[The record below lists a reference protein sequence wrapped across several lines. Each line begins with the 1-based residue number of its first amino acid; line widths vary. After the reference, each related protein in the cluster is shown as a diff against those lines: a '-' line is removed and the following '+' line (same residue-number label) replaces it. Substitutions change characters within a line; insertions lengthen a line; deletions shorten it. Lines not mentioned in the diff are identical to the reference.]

1 MASPVLTVPRSRWSR
16 ADRRT
21 TFFSPCLPAPAA
33 FGLPA
38 RCASAAS
45 IKLSR
50 TTILRPQP
58 RWSRQSTMC
67 GDGPIATTASS
78 RIGPYRRRSHGR
90 RQSPGKGS
98 NRLSGRPGGTA
109 CSVSWPSHA
118 LAGEITIQGP
128 GNELAAP
135 DSHQRARTDAP
146 FATPVI
152 SGVHDRPGGNLRL
165 VNRRHRLGMS
175 GQAGPAP
182 IELRRIHRRQLH
194 HRDMD
199 VLAVVDQLGA
209 DRVGKATNGELR
221 AAVSGPEVE
230 STDSSARAYLYDRSL
245 VARVHPF
252 QSGQGAIY
260 SPQIGHLRGTLV
272 LFGFDIDKP
281 CENGGHR
288 VIDPD
293 VDRAQFPFGPLGG
306 SLDLPWIRK
315 IYRNRE
321 PFRPP
326 LLDLSAGIPKPI
338 GITSQQRDGAPGLAN
353 SRSDSA
359 PPRLLP
365 PSQR

>member
-38 RCASAAS
+38 HCASAAS

-90 RQSPGKGS
+90 RSHLARARTDCRDVRAEPPVRSPG
-98 NRLSGRPGGTA
+98 P
-109 CSVSWPSHA
+109 PMA

-221 AAVSGPEVE
+221 A
-230 STDSSARAYLYDRSL
+230 
-245 VARVHPF
+245 
-252 QSGQGAIY
+252 Q
-260 SPQIGHLRGTLV
+260 
-272 LFGFDIDKP
+272 
-281 CENGGHR
+281 
-288 VIDPD
+288 
-293 VDRAQFPFGPLGG
+293 
-306 SLDLPWIRK
+306 
-315 IYRNRE
+315 
-321 PFRPP
+321 
-326 LLDLSAGIPKPI
+326 
-338 GITSQQRDGAPGLAN
+338 
-353 SRSDSA
+353 
-359 PPRLLP
+359 
-365 PSQR
+365 